1 MVVLGLN
8 RREIIKKSSRNR
20 ESEDLSCHHRV
31 DCHGTLKI
39 RIHTHLKNVAGY
51 LSRQVVFRSDVSL
64 FSSER

>member
-31 DCHGTLKI
+31 DCHGTVKI

-51 LSRQVVFRSDVSL
+51 LSPTPMFPCSVLRDD
-64 FSSER
+64 